1 MLSKNDEFEKY
12 SYLIN
17 YEVVFKFY
25 IDILIMIFM
34 FVCSIVV
41 TQAVFLSDRWAFSFS
56 GITLSGYYLIYWL
69 IGMSGFI
76 YVIYRFFNVD
86 KKRVV
91 VGLNFDDSLK
101 IKLKWGPIIEIDK
114 FTLILNK
121 RKLKFESQIPGLKP
135 YKKYDYD
142 YIGVKHNDIIYVIPY
157 AEGRRE
163 ELISLLEE
171 SNQLQPTPK
180 IY

>member
-1 MLSKNDEFEKY
+1 MSKNDEFEKY
-12 SYLIN
+12 GCLIN

-25 IDILIMIFM
+25 INILIMIFM

-41 TQAVFLSDRWAFSFS
+41 TQAVFLSDRWAFSFF
-56 GITLSGYYLIYWL
+56 GITLSGYYFIYWL

-76 YVIYRFFNVD
+76 YVIYRFFIVD

-101 IKLKWGPIIEIDK
+101 IKLKWGPILEIEK

-121 RKLKFESQIPGLKP
+121 RKLKYVSQISGFKP
-135 YKKYDYD
+135 RKKYDYD
-142 YIGVKHNDIIYVIPY
+142 YIGVQHNDIIYVIPY
-157 AEGRRE
+157 AEGRRG

>member
-1 MLSKNDEFEKY
+1 MSKNDEFEKY

-86 KKRVV
+86 KK
-91 VGLNFDDSLK
+91 
-101 IKLKWGPIIEIDK
+101 E
-114 FTLILNK
+114 
-121 RKLKFESQIPGLKP
+121 
-135 YKKYDYD
+135 
-142 YIGVKHNDIIYVIPY
+142 
-157 AEGRRE
+157 
-163 ELISLLEE
+163 
-171 SNQLQPTPK
+171 
-180 IY
+180 

>member
-1 MLSKNDEFEKY
+1 MFGFYVQIIQLIGISFILLILSHAVVN
-12 SYLIN
+12 SSRGLISFN
-17 YEVVFKFY
+17 NIEV
-25 IDILIMIFM
+25 
-34 FVCSIVV
+34 
-41 TQAVFLSDRWAFSFS
+41 
-56 GITLSGYYLIYWL
+56 SGYYLLPLVLIVFVFLNSIY
-69 IGMSGFI
+69 S
-76 YVIYRFFNVD
+76 FFND

-101 IKLKWGPIIEIDK
+101 IKLKWGPIIEVEK

-121 RKLKFESQIPGLKP
+121 RKLKYVSQIPGFKP
-135 YKKYDYD
+135 RKKYDYD

>member
-1 MLSKNDEFEKY
+1 MLKNDEFEKY
-12 SYLIN
+12 SYLLN
-17 YEVVFKFY
+17 YEVEFRFY
-25 IDILIMIFM
+25 INIILLIFFSVGVLIFTFKM
-34 FVCSIVV
+34 FN
-41 TQAVFLSDRWAFSFS
+41 SDRMLVSVL
-56 GITLSGYYLIYWL
+56 GINLSGSYLIYWVIAL
-69 IGMSGFI
+69 SGFI